1 MEPLL
6 FNSGKANPSQ
16 DVFIDVEVGDITTKY
31 GSTNTGSFSSM
42 DTVEAQAIKAETAR
56 FMEVPQGRH
65 LGVFSTVVLFVSR
78 IMGSGIFAVPSV
90 ILLNTGGNKLI
101 YFAIWVFSAAIAFA
115 GLYLFLEFGSWI
127 PKSGGRKNFLERSFE
142 RPRLLISVVFSCYSV
157 LTGYALTGSIVFG
170 KYVLSA
176 FGVTDDS
183 WSKYVSISFIIF
195 AVLIHGVS
203 VRHGV
208 FIQNALGG
216 LKLIMIVLMC
226 FAGLYTL
233 FFYKSTGQVAWD
245 LPVTQVEKDSLL
257 SVSSIATAFISSFFC
272 FSGWDTV
279 HTVTSEIKNP
289 VKTLKVSGPLSLI
302 ICFVC
307 YTMMNVAYLK
317 VLTYEEIVSAG
328 PLVGSVLF
336 TKLFGPRVGGKF
348 IAFSIAISAASN
360 ILVVIYSISRVNQEI
375 FKEGYLPFS
384 IHMSKNW
391 PFDAP
396 LPSISLCGFIT
407 IAWILILPKEG
418 ESFNYLVSM
427 DGYGNQFFLLLVAI
441 GLFIWRFKHKNEVP
455 EIRASTFGVLA
466 IITLSLYMLMAP
478 FFADPSL
485 NRVGFLPPY
494 QIMSLLVIVAC
505 FFFWLVKFVLL
516 PKFFHYKLLPK
527 ITYLHDGLIVTEWV
541 KKPCLC

>member
-6 FNSGKANPSQ
+6 FTSGKAGPSQ
-16 DVFIDVEVGDITTKY
+16 DAFIDVEVGDISTKY
-31 GSTNTGSFSSM
+31 GATNSGSFSSM
-42 DTVEAQAIKAETAR
+42 DTMEAQAIKAETTR
-56 FMEVPQGRH
+56 FLEVPQGRH
-65 LGVFSTVVLFVSR
+65 LGVFSTVILFVSR

-101 YFAIWVFSAAIAFA
+101 YFAIWIFSAMIAFA

-127 PKSGGRKNFLERSFE
+127 PKSGGRKNFLEHSFKK
-142 RPRLLISVVFSCYSV
+142 PRLLISVVFSCYSI

-183 WSKYVSISFIIF
+183 WSKYVSISFIVL

-216 LKLIMIVLMC
+216 LKLLMIVLMC

-233 FFYKSTGQVAWD
+233 IFYKATDQVAWE
-245 LPVTQVEKDSLL
+245 LPITRTEQDSLL
-257 SVSSIATAFISSFFC
+257 SVSSIATAFISAFFC

-289 VKTLKVSGPLSLI
+289 VKTLKVSGPLSLV

-317 VLTYEEIVSAG
+317 VLTYEEIVNAG

-336 TKLFGPRVGGKF
+336 TKLFGPEIGGKF
-348 IAFSIAISAASN
+348 ISFSIAISAASN
-360 ILVVIYSISRVNQEI
+360 ILVVIYSVSRVNQEI

-427 DGYGNQFFLLLVAI
+427 DGYGNQFFLLLVGV
-441 GLFIWRFKHKNEVP
+441 GLFVWRSKHKHETP
-455 EIRASTFGVLA
+455 QIRAPTFGVLA
-466 IITLSLYMLMAP
+466 IVALSLYMLVAP
-478 FFADPSL
+478 FLADASL

-494 QIMSLLVIVAC
+494 QIMSLLVIFAC
-505 FFFWLVKFVLL
+505 FLFWFIKFFVL
-516 PKFFHYKLLPK
+516 PKLYHYKLLPK
-527 ITYLHDGLIVTEWV
+527 ITYLHDGLVVTKWV
-541 KKPCLC
+541 KKPYLY